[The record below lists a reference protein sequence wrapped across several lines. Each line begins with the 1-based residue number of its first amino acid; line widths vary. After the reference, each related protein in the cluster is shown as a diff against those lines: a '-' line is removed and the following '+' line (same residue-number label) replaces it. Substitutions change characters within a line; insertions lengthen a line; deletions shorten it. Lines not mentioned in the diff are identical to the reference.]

1 MGAPGWMSAQLS
13 QHLLSTYFVP
23 HALIT
28 LVEEQWAWGIQGS
41 IHKDALD
48 WEKSRIFELVEYTNW
63 G

>member
-1 MGAPGWMSAQLS
+1 MSAQLS

-23 HALIT
+23 HALVT

-48 WEKSRIFELVEYTNW
+48 WENIQNF
-63 G
+63 

>member
-1 MGAPGWMSAQLS
+1 MSAQLS

-23 HALIT
+23 YALVT

-48 WEKSRIFELVEYTNW
+48 WENIQNF
-63 G
+63 